1 VPDSDTLTRRQWLQ
15 QIAGLALLTAAAPD
29 VRALMASDS
38 PLPQTAPVDAGL
50 ALTAGQMLAV
60 RQWFQLIVS
69 QQLSRG
75 PTPRWQQHDCV
86 GLVRFATG
94 EALRAHDPS
103 WLRANGLL
111 GRQLPPEP
119 ALSAAQLAAL
129 RHLWWRADGQ
139 QGAYVGAMELVQYNC
154 RYIGRDVLTAQPADL
169 LLFDQGQ
176 AQHVM
181 IWMGQYIAYHTGTVT
196 PSDNGLRAYSLD
208 TLMNWK
214 DTRWQPQAHN
224 PNFLGLFRLRLLS
237 AP

>member
-1 VPDSDTLTRRQWLQ
+1 MQTRRQCLQ
-15 QIAGLALLTAAAPD
+15 QLTGWALLLGYAGKAAA
-29 VRALMASDS
+29 LMPEAS
-38 PLPQTAPVDAGL
+38 PLPAQGVIDPQV
-50 ALTAGQMLAV
+50 ALSASQMQAV
-60 RQWFQLIVS
+60 RQWMQLIVR
-69 QQLSRG
+69 QQLNHG

-86 GLVRFATG
+86 GLVRFASS
-94 EALRAHDPS
+94 EALRLHDTR

-111 GRQLPPEP
+111 GRRLPPEP
-119 ALSAAQLAAL
+119 GLSAAQLAAL

-139 QGAYVGAMELVQYNC
+139 QGAYVSALELVQYNC
-154 RYIGRDVLTAQPADL
+154 RYIGRDMVNALPADL

-181 IWMGQYIAYHTGTVT
+181 IWMGEYVAYHTGTVT

-224 PNFLGLFRLRLLS
+224 PNFLGLFRLALLS
-237 AP
+237 SA

>member
-1 VPDSDTLTRRQWLQ
+1 MSEGVSRRRWLAQ
-15 QIAGLALLTAAAPD
+15 MTGMALLSAVAPYA
-29 VRALMASDS
+29 RALMPMQDS
-38 PLPQTAPVDAGL
+38 PLPTKAHSAGL
-50 ALTAGQMLAV
+50 RLTASQIEAV
-60 RQWFQLIVS
+60 RQWMQLIVS
-69 QQLSRG
+69 QQLNHG

-86 GLVRFATG
+86 GLVRFAAG
-94 EALRAHDPS
+94 EALRAHDPR

-111 GRQLPPEP
+111 GRRLPPEP

-139 QGAYVGAMELVQYNC
+139 QGAYVSAMELVQYNSQ
-154 RYIGRDVLTAQPADL
+154 YIGRDLISAQPADV

-196 PSDNGLRAYSLD
+196 PSDNGLRAYSLA

-224 PNFLGLFRLRLLS
+224 PNFLGLFRLTLLS
-237 AP
+237 TS